1 MAEFILAVPS
11 KGRLEEQARAVFAD
25 AGMAIERPGGARS
38 YQGEITGNN
47 QVVVRFLSAGEI
59 ARELT
64 RGNIHAGVTGAD
76 LIHEVSEQ
84 GPDQVVFAKPLGFGQ
99 ADVVIAVPDSW
110 IDCTHMA
117 DLSDIGADFGA
128 HKTRWLR
135 IATKYINLTRG
146 FFKAHGIA
154 EYRIV
159 ESLGA
164 TEAAPAA
171 GSAELIVDI
180 TSTGST
186 LRANGLRILEDG
198 VILKSQANLIVS
210 KSAAWTDQTRSTF
223 TDILSKL
230 DVDNPEAILS

>member
-25 AGMAIERPGGARS
+25 AGLPIDRPGGARS
-38 YQGEITGNN
+38 YQGEIVGND

-84 GPDQVVFAKPLGFGQ
+84 APDQIVFAKPLGFGQ
-99 ADVVIAVPDSW
+99 ADVVIAIPDAW
-110 IDCTHMA
+110 IDATHMA

-146 FFKAHGIA
+146 YFKAHGIA

-171 GSAELIVDI
+171 GSADLIVDI

-198 VILKSQANLIVS
+198 VILKSQANFIVS
-210 KSAAWTDQTRSTF
+210 KTAPWTNQTRATLTELLDNLGVADPSS
-223 TDILSKL
+223 ILS
-230 DVDNPEAILS
+230 

>member
-84 GPDQVVFAKPLGFGQ
+84 APDQVVFAKPLGFGQ

-110 IDCTHMA
+110 IDCTHMS

-210 KSAAWTDQTRSTF
+210 KSAAWADQTRSTL
-223 TDILSKL
+223 TDILGKL